1 MPLTLAEG
9 LTAGASVRCAQVL
22 IVREGF
28 KVRCC
33 ALRQPANFGAR
44 LTGPHFWFWLWFWF
58 CMECCA
64 ETIGPVASYPTVDMS
79 KLNNGEGT
87 GSTSNS
93 LKDQMLPDNG
103 VLWNLDRIDQ
113 RKLPLNR
120 EYTCGSPALPALES
134 ATRASAMQCKLLSV
148 CCS

>member
-1 MPLTLAEG
+1 MPSTLAED
-9 LTAGASVRCAQVL
+9 LTAGASIRCAEVL
-22 IVREGF
+22 IIREGF

-44 LTGPHFWFWLWFWF
+44 LTGPHLRL

-120 EYTCGSPALPALES
+120 KYTCGSPALPALES
-134 ATRASAMQCKLLSV
+134 ATRASAMQCKL
-148 CCS
+148 

>member
-1 MPLTLAEG
+1 M
-9 LTAGASVRCAQVL
+9 
-22 IVREGF
+22 
-28 KVRCC
+28 
-33 ALRQPANFGAR
+33 
-44 LTGPHFWFWLWFWF
+44 
-58 CMECCA
+58 
-64 ETIGPVASYPTVDMS
+64 DMS

-120 EYTCGSPALPALES
+120 EYT
-134 ATRASAMQCKLLSV
+134 
-148 CCS
+148 